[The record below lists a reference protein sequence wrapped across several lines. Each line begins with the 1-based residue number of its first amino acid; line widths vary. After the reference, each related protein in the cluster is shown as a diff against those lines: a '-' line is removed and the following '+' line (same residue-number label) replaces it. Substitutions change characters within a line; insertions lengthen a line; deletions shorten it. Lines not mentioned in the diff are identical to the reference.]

1 MEHIYHDTETGRMI
15 MIALQSL
22 QMEAG
27 ISTHLLTDPTPL
39 LVYTE
44 PCWIS
49 ATRDFMAANQ
59 LSLQFTTS
67 WNFRLAH
74 DHDAFLMD
82 LFCLRNFWCD
92 YVMKDINAIRLHLQV
107 ATLSDIATANSHDQF
122 PPLTRRRHLPLI
134 QLHGKVLHLKGSP

>member
-1 MEHIYHDTETGRMI
+1 
-15 MIALQSL
+15 
-22 QMEAG
+22 
-27 ISTHLLTDPTPL
+27 
-39 LVYTE
+39 
-44 PCWIS
+44 
-49 ATRDFMAANQ
+49 MAANQ

-107 ATLSDIATANSHDQF
+107 ATLSDIATANGSRIDIEAFQA
-122 PPLTRRRHLPLI
+122 I
-134 QLHGKVLHLKGSP
+134 ASKGVTLSAR